1 MKKHLYLLSFLF
13 AALLWLTACGSAAD
27 AASDQLQT
35 ADEAMAAGE
44 YTQAQTI
51 VDNLVAKGYKGLSE
65 DNLGRMAVLLM
76 RLSEHS
82 DNDENIA
89 VATECY
95 REAAA
100 LSADSLHAFT
110 STLTPE
116 ELANFFMVKRIATG
130 IDNPVDLTAEEFTYE
145 DMIGFDSIAPL
156 DLP

>member
-76 RLSEHS
+76 RLSEQ
-82 DNDENIA
+82 
-89 VATECY
+89 
-95 REAAA
+95 
-100 LSADSLHAFT
+100 
-110 STLTPE
+110 
-116 ELANFFMVKRIATG
+116 
-130 IDNPVDLTAEEFTYE
+130 
-145 DMIGFDSIAPL
+145 IGRAHV
-156 DLP
+156 

>member
-89 VATECY
+89 
-95 REAAA
+95 A

-116 ELANFFMVKRIATG
+116 ELANFFLVKRIATG

>member
-116 ELANFFMVKRIATG
+116 ELANFFLVKRIATG
-130 IDNPVDLTAEEFTYE
+130 IDNPVDLTAE

>member
-95 REAAA
+95 
-100 LSADSLHAFT
+100 
-110 STLTPE
+110 
-116 ELANFFMVKRIATG
+116 FFLVKRIATG